1 VLGPKEKKKM
11 KREMK
16 IKGRKIKKMK
26 EKRSERT
33 KMKGR
38 RRWKRKNPIKKK

>member
-26 EKRSERT
+26 EKT
-33 KMKGR
+33 K
-38 RRWKRKNPIKKK
+38 